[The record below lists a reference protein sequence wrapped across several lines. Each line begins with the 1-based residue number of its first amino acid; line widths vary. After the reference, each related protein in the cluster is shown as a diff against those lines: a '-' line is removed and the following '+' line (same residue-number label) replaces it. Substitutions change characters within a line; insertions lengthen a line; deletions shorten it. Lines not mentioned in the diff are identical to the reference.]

1 MNTLGRTKIFHP
13 LNPTSHM
20 GVIPLWFY
28 DGTVCYILMYLRQT
42 VFLYLDL
49 LIMTILSQVLLN
61 SKLPIDV
68 LGRVWELADIDK
80 DGMLDSDEFAV
91 VRKKL
96 SEK

>member
-1 MNTLGRTKIFHP
+1 M
-13 LNPTSHM
+13 
-20 GVIPLWFY
+20 
-28 DGTVCYILMYLRQT
+28 ILSA
-42 VFLYLDL
+42 
-49 LIMTILSQVLLN
+49 SQVLLN

-96 SEK
+96 SLNSLILGQKM

>member
-1 MNTLGRTKIFHP
+1 
-13 LNPTSHM
+13 
-20 GVIPLWFY
+20 
-28 DGTVCYILMYLRQT
+28 MYLRQT

-49 LIMTILSQVLLN
+49 LIMTILSAFQVLLN

-91 VRKKL
+91 VRKNYL
-96 SEK
+96 RSY